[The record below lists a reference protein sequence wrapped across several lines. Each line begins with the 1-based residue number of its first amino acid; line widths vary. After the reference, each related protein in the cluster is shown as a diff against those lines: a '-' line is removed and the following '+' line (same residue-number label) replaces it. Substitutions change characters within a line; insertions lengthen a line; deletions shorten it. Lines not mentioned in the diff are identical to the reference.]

1 MSLTGLRRLPVGVKF
16 AVAALIIVVTLIALA
31 VFAVRGV
38 EDTKT
43 AGTGIQAELAEA
55 GGSFEEYR
63 RVAAL
68 RDTATAAALARGAER
83 TELQDEV
90 KSEIAELT
98 TYFGDLREEVAS
110 EGTGSQVG
118 EEVKLATALE
128 ETFGGLAAA
137 LTQLATA
144 DDAPSFMAAAPRA
157 TVAFEAYSE
166 ANTKLTNV
174 HFSEGASSV
183 EVAEDAGATA
193 KREVLIVAIVG
204 GLAALIVLG
213 LLSRSIVGRVKRYSC
228 FADRVAQRDLDDRLE
243 TNGRDELDD
252 LAASL
257 NSMVDGLDEVA
268 GAAGRVADGDL
279 TVALQPRSNRDGLA
293 VSFGGMVGS
302 LRELV
307 SEVRGSSSQLASASR
322 DMAEVSEDAGRAIA
336 EIASAIDTVAT
347 GAERQVQV
355 VGGAA
360 RSTTEVVSMSRTG
373 AEDARATT
381 EAVDEARAVAAQGT
395 GAVDE
400 VTAAMAAVRDNS
412 TRATGA
418 IRELGAKSERI
429 GGIVETITGIAEQ
442 TNLLALNAAIE
453 AARAGEQGRGFAVV
467 ADEVRKL
474 AEESQTAAASIAEL
488 ISEIQAETGRAVEVV
503 EQGAQR
509 TEDGAATVDRA
520 RDAFVQIES
529 AVATVGDR
537 IAAISEAIAA
547 VDQQASQVEADMGE
561 VASVAEESSASTQQV
576 AASAQQTSTSTQQ
589 ITSAAGELSAT
600 AARLEELIDRF
611 TLESDDLTAEA
622 PAAS

>member
-1 MSLTGLRRLPVGVKF
+1 MSLPGIRRLPVGLKF
-16 AVAALIIVVTLIALA
+16 AVAALIIVVTLCLLGL
-31 VFAVRGV
+31 FAVRGV
-38 EDTKT
+38 EETKV
-43 AGTGIQAELAEA
+43 AGTGVQAEMAETEA
-55 GGSFEEYR
+55 SFEEYR
-63 RVAAL
+63 SVATL
-68 RDTATAAALARGAER
+68 RDTAVRAALARGAER
-83 TELQDEV
+83 ADLQQEV
-90 KSEIAELT
+90 TDGVEEKTAYFAELRKEIVGSGT
-98 TYFGDLREEVAS
+98 NTQASAEADNAKNLEAAFAGFG
-110 EGTGSQVG
+110 
-118 EEVKLATALE
+118 
-128 ETFGGLAAA
+128 AAA
-137 LTQLATA
+137 AQVSKAA
-144 DDAPSFMAAAPRA
+144 DAPQFIASAQKM
-157 TVAFEAYSE
+157 TTAFEAYSE
-166 ANTKLTNV
+166 ANEKLTNV
-174 HFSEGASSV
+174 HYSEARTSVAHAEDVGAS
-183 EVAEDAGATA
+183 A

-204 GLAALIVLG
+204 GLAAIIVLG
-213 LLSRSIVGRVKRYSC
+213 LLSKSIVGRVKRYGR

-243 TNGRDELDD
+243 AKGRDELDD

-279 TVALQPRSNRDGLA
+279 TVALQPRSDRDGLA

-307 SEVRGSSSQLASASR
+307 SEVRGSSTQLANASR

-360 RSTTEVVSMSRTG
+360 RSTSEVVSKSRTG

-509 TEDGAATVDRA
+509 TEDGAATVDKA